1 MSSPF
6 QKSFCGKSPINQMSP
21 GNVGYYNSDFENHP
35 SENLPTRRENLA
47 EEDAGRFSQD
57 RAKTLRK
64 EMSKMPKSQ
73 AKADLAQEVYNLHR
87 QESDAKAKTRAQ
99 KKQDYSDILQAGK
112 TIAKSSAL
120 FQRTT
125 ELPSEKPKKK
135 EVKKETNIEVKKQLP
150 QAVKDSLQRKA
161 LERGKPFYSKKHKVY
176 VDGEDGVLDRSPKFP
191 NNYEQ
196 L

>member
-21 GNVGYYNSDFENHP
+21 GNVGYYDSDFENHP
-35 SENLPTRRENLA
+35 SENLPTLRRENLA

-64 EMSKMPKSQ
+64 EMREMPSGQ
-73 AKADLAQEVYNLHR
+73 AKSDLAQEVYNLQR
-87 QESDAKAKTRAQ
+87 QESDAKTKTNAQ

-135 EVKKETNIEVKKQLP
+135 EVKKELSQTIKDRLQQ
-150 QAVKDSLQRKA
+150 QAR
-161 LERGKPFYSKKHKVY
+161 ERGKPFYSKEFKVY
-176 VDGEDGVLDRSPKFP
+176 VESEDGVLDRSPKFP
-191 NNYEQ
+191 NNYEK

>member
-6 QKSFCGKSPINQMSP
+6 QKSFCGKSPIKPTPLNQMSP
-21 GNVGYYNSDFENHP
+21 GNVGYYDSDFENHP
-35 SENLPTRRENLA
+35 SENLPTLRRENLA

-64 EMSKMPKSQ
+64 EMRKMPSSQ
-73 AKADLAQEVYNLHR
+73 AKTDLAQEVYNLHR
-87 QESDAKAKTRAQ
+87 QYSDAKIKTNAQ

-125 ELPSEKPKKK
+125 ELPSEKPK
-135 EVKKETNIEVKKQLP
+135 NIEVKKELSQT
-150 QAVKDSLQRKA
+150 VKDRLQQKA
-161 LERGKPFYSKKHKVY
+161 LKRGKPFYSKKHKVY
-176 VDGEDGVLDRSPKFP
+176 VEGEDGVLDNTPKFKE
-191 NNYEQ
+191 NYEK